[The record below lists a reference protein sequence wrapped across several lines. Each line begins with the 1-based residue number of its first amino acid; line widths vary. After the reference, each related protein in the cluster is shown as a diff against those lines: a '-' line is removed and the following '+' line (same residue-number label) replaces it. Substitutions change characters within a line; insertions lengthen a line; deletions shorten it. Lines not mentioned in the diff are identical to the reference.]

1 MATRLN
7 VTGSGR
13 LPLSYPPRAG
23 FEAQLTNS
31 VIPTSSMGAITYTRA
46 TIAKVK
52 DNEWVIRNCISGEAR
67 FEWARRVQNG
77 LPYSQTL
84 TDASWAKSNSTVT
97 LDTQT
102 INGIPVYRLVN
113 NVTNGVHLISKNS
126 SFSLVAWNKYII
138 SCIAKTG
145 TSQYMQL
152 LVATGA
158 STEYVN
164 FDLSTGTA
172 TAWNT
177 TQASSVSL
185 WNGFYR
191 YSLSLTALATGTY
204 GAFYSNIMSPTA
216 SRSGSYVW
224 GSEYI
229 YLTAL
234 QFEDVTS
241 QSIQTVGEYV
251 STNVLSSPYH
261 WAYVD
266 WVKYFDTTLTGAA
279 ISPTTLKWVVIEW
292 SRTNLLIQS
301 DNLVTSWTIQWAT
314 RTANPIATPN
324 GSLSGIKIIPDAG
337 TQVSQTY
344 QSITTSAINYTFSV
358 YAKAG
363 EMSFIQ
369 LRADVDISVWYVNF
383 DLVNGTFNAPS
394 TWSGMIEAL
403 PNGWYR
409 CMAMTDTVAAVTRS
423 VVITVVSSL
432 TAAHTEAVTGDGT
445 SGLYLWQA
453 QWENGTFASSPITTA
468 AASTTRN
475 ADVLS
480 YNVSNVVSAKWA
492 VYLEFTMWDVPS
504 VWVDRRTLALSG
516 NTNNRF
522 QLVATT
528 TTNNNVSVLL
538 WNGSTVISTSMSPA
552 MTSNSY
558 AKIAGKWIN
567 GWTSNI
573 FKNGT
578 KSSDLANP
586 QVVVTQ
592 IDVGTAGGNAI
603 FGYVKNLKVWKSPP
617 TDSELQAL
625 TTL

>member
-52 DNEWVIRNCISGEAR
+52 DNEWVIRNCISGEVR
-67 FEWARRVQNG
+67 FEWARRVQNIFS
-77 LPYSQTL
+77 YSQTL
-84 TDASWAKSNSTVT
+84 TNATWTVAGIT
-97 LDTQT
+97 RSLHTET
-102 INGIPVYRLVN
+102 INGIPTYSLLDDATTVVHRTYQAQTFVSGNTYIASYYLKQN
-113 NVTNGVHLISKNS
+113 TLAYAQIYLSGVSNDY
-126 SFSLVAWNKYII
+126 A
-138 SCIAKTG
+138 
-145 TSQYMQL
+145 
-152 LVATGA
+152 
-158 STEYVN
+158 N
-164 FDLSTGTA
+164 FDLSAGTVSGGTA
-172 TAWNT
+172 GAGAISSLGNGWYRCSLKFTATSGGSNAVNLITITSGTSARAQSYLGTGVWYY
-177 TQASSVSL
+177 ASAAQL
-185 WNGFYR
+185 
-191 YSLSLTALATGTY
+191 
-204 GAFYSNIMSPTA
+204 
-216 SRSGSYVW
+216 
-224 GSEYI
+224 
-229 YLTAL
+229 
-234 QFEDVTS
+234 EDVTG
-241 QSIQTVGEYV
+241 QSIQTAAEYV

-279 ISPTTLKWVVIEW
+279 ISPSTLKWVVIEGA
-292 SRTNLLIQS
+292 RTNSFLQS
-301 DNLVTSWTIQWAT
+301 ESMVTSWTIQWAT

-324 GSLSGIKIIPDAG
+324 GSLSGIKIIPNAG

-344 QSITTSAINYTFSV
+344 QSITTIATNYTFSV

-369 LRADVDISVWYVNF
+369 LRATVTTSTWYVNF
-383 DLVNGTFNAPS
+383 DLTNGTLNAPG
-394 TWSGMIEAL
+394 TWTGMIEAL

-409 CMAMTDTVAAVTRS
+409 CMAMTDTVVATTSNIA
-423 VVITVVSSL
+423 ITVVSSL
-432 TAAHTEAVTGDGT
+432 TAAHTEAVTGDGVW
-445 SGLYLWQA
+445 GLYLWGA
-453 QWENGTFASSPITTA
+453 QWEAGTFASSPITTA

-475 ADVLS
+475 ADALS

-492 VYLEFTMWDVPS
+492 AYLEFTMWYVPP
-504 VWVDRRTLALSG
+504 VWFDRRTLALSG

-522 QLVATT
+522 QLVATS
-528 TTNNNVSVLL
+528 TTNNRTAILV
-538 WNGSTVISTSMSPA
+538 WNGSSVMWTDLAIAMSTG
-552 MTSNSY
+552 SY
-558 AKIAGKWIN
+558 SKVAGKWVNSWVANLFQN
-567 GWTSNI
+567 GS
-573 FKNGT
+573 
-578 KSSDLANP
+578 KSTDIASP
-586 QVVVTQ
+586 QVAVTQ

>member
-31 VIPTSSMGAITYTRA
+31 VIPTSSMGGITYTRA

-67 FEWARRVQNG
+67 FEWARRVQNIFS
-77 LPYSQTL
+77 YSQDITN
-84 TDASWAKSNSTVT
+84 AAWTVAGIT
-97 LDTQT
+97 RSLHTET
-102 INGIPVYRLVN
+102 INGIPTYSLLDDATTVVHRTYQAQTFVSGNTYIASYYLKQN
-113 NVTNGVHLISKNS
+113 TLAYAQIYLSGVSNDY
-126 SFSLVAWNKYII
+126 A
-138 SCIAKTG
+138 
-145 TSQYMQL
+145 
-152 LVATGA
+152 
-158 STEYVN
+158 N
-164 FDLSTGTA
+164 FDLSAGTVSGGTA
-172 TAWNT
+172 GAGAISSLGNGWYRCSLKFTATSGGSNAVNLITITSGTSARAQSYLGTGVWYY
-177 TQASSVSL
+177 ASAAQL
-185 WNGFYR
+185 
-191 YSLSLTALATGTY
+191 
-204 GAFYSNIMSPTA
+204 
-216 SRSGSYVW
+216 
-224 GSEYI
+224 
-229 YLTAL
+229 
-234 QFEDVTS
+234 EDVTG

-266 WVKYFDTTLTGAA
+266 WVKYFDTTLTGVA
-279 ISPTTLKWVVIEW
+279 IPYLTLKWVVIEW
-292 SRTNLLIQS
+292 ARTNLLIQS
-301 DNLVTSWTIQWAT
+301 ENLVTSWSNQWVT
-314 RTANPIATPN
+314 RTANPIAVPT

-337 TQVSQTY
+337 TQASQIY
-344 QSITTSAINYTFSV
+344 QSITTSATNYTFSV

-369 LRADVDISVWYVNF
+369 LRANSAISNGYVNF
-383 DLVNGTFNAPS
+383 DLVSGTLNAPS
-394 TWSGMIEAL
+394 TWTGMIETL
-403 PNGWYR
+403 SNGWYR
-409 CMAMTDTVAAVTRS
+409 CIAMTETVLAATNN
-423 VVITVVSSL
+423 VVINVVSSL
-432 TAAHTEAVTGDGT
+432 SSTNAEAVTGDGT

-475 ADVLS
+475 ADALS

-492 VYLEFTMWDVPS
+492 AYLEFTMWYVPS
-504 VWVDRRTLALSG
+504 VGVDRRALALTG

-522 QLVATT
+522 QLVATS
-528 TTNNNVSVLL
+528 TTNNRTAILV
-538 WNGSTVISTSMSPA
+538 WNGSSVMWTDLAIAMSTG
-552 MTSNSY
+552 SY
-558 AKIAGKWIN
+558 SKMAGKWVNSSVANLFQN
-567 GWTSNI
+567 GS
-573 FKNGT
+573 
-578 KSSDLANP
+578 KSTNLASP
-586 QVVVTQ
+586 QVAVTQ